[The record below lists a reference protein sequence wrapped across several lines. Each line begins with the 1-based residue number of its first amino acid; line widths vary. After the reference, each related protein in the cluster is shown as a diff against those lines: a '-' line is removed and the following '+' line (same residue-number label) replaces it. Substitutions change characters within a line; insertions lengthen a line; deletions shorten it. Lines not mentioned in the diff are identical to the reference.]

1 MSYILDALRKAEQ
14 ERQSQK
20 TPDLHS
26 MQGGRRAPR
35 RNAAKWLWIGASII
49 AVVVAVNLAFW
60 LGQARV
66 PADDDRVAGSEP
78 QEAPSQQRQAAAP
91 VKPAAAQT
99 SPVVEPAQL
108 QSAAALVEQRSVQ
121 ELWQVATHIKAAV
134 QDLKFS
140 FHVYSSKPQRRTIII
155 NDHRMREGDQVTAD
169 LTLEEITEDG
179 VILAHPDTLVHV
191 SILEQW

>member
-14 ERQSQK
+14 ERQSQH

-26 MQGGRRAPR
+26 MQGGRRAPQ
-35 RNAAKWLWIGASII
+35 RNAAKWLWIAAAVVVVII
-49 AVVVAVNLAFW
+49 AVNAAFW
-60 LGQARV
+60 LGQARS
-66 PADDDRVAGSEP
+66 PADGDRIASAEVQTP
-78 QEAPSQQRQAAAP
+78 PSQQSPAKAAP
-91 VKPAAAQT
+91 AAQPN
-99 SPVVEPAQL
+99 PVVAVQPAET
-108 QSAAALVEQRSVQ
+108 AVAPVEQRPVQ
-121 ELWQVATHIKAAV
+121 ELWQVASHIKAAV

-155 NDHRMREGDQVTAD
+155 NDHRMREGDQITAD
-169 LTLEEITEDG
+169 LTLLEITEDG